1 MNLERTAL
9 REAAEMRLIGL
20 LFERPRE
27 GRRAGIRALASE
39 IGDGRLRELAERLL
53 DLDEPTYTSLFG
65 PGGPVSPRE
74 AAYLK
79 RADPG
84 QAMADASAFY
94 EAFGYRPRS
103 EDPVDHIA
111 VEAGFVAY
119 LLLKEAYAGACG
131 AAPEVTAAARTRFV
145 ESHLS
150 PLGAGIA
157 ARLRKVQAPEM
168 LALASAL
175 LERTGGTPAPDEE
188 DEEAPVDGEMSCG
201 SCGAAGESGP
211 RA

>member
-27 GRRAGIRALASE
+27 GTRAGIRALARE
-39 IGDGRLRELAERLL
+39 IEDERLRGIAERLL
-53 DLDEPTYTSLFG
+53 DLDEPTYTSLLG

-74 AAYLK
+74 AAYLN

-84 QAMADASAFY
+84 WAMADASAFY
-94 EAFGYRPRS
+94 QAFGYRPRS
-103 EDPVDHIA
+103 EDPVDHVA

-150 PLGAGIA
+150 TLGAGIA
-157 ARLRKVQAPEM
+157 ARLRKVQAPGM

-175 LERTGGTPAPDEE
+175 LERTGGVPSPAQEE
-188 DEEAPVDGEMSCG
+188 PEADPEGDMTCG
-201 SCGAAGESGP
+201 PCGAGDPSAP
-211 RA
+211 PV